1 MTEDT
6 IKSEA
11 LGAIFGGVQKK
22 INQQV
27 SESFAEYSS
36 WVFTSCESIY
46 KVSKEMMKNPIVE
59 EGVNRKNRL
68 LEQLINNIQM

>member
-1 MTEDT
+1 MNP
-6 IKSEA
+6 
-11 LGAIFGGVQKK
+11 GGVQKK